1 MKRIF
6 VLFFVIVSF
15 CPALVQ
21 AQETKYNKTDILH
34 PVFSEKVMISL
45 VPVPII
51 FNGFRV
57 DADIRLADNLWLNIA
72 PRFNL
77 KIAQQDIPNS
87 KFVRGGGLD
96 INARYYMGNK
106 PIGFYI
112 SAGLGMEYNQVGDF
126 IKKANEYLEVT
137 SLRFGGQAYLGY
149 SFRLWP
155 RCVMDFYVGATFR
168 YSSNSFV
175 DEKSLNTYNNIRV
188 NPFSYYFSGICFDG
202 GVRIGI
208 TL

>member
-6 VLFFVIVSF
+6 VLFFVIVFF
-15 CPALVQ
+15 CSAFVH
-21 AQETKYNKTDILH
+21 AQGTQYNKTDILH

-57 DADIRLADNLWLNIA
+57 DADIRLGDNLWLNIA

-77 KIAQQDIPNS
+77 KVAADTAS
-87 KFVRGGGLD
+87 EFVYGGGLD
-96 INARYYMGNK
+96 INARYYVRNT
-106 PIGFYI
+106 PDGFYI
-112 SAGLGMEYNQVGDF
+112 SAGLGAEYNRLADI
-126 IKKANEYLEVT
+126 IKKPKPAQYLEVT
-137 SLRFGGQAYLGY
+137 SLRFGGQAHLGY
-149 SFRLWP
+149 SIRLWP
-155 RCVMDFYVGATFR
+155 DCSMDFYVGATFR

-175 DEKSLNTYNNIRV
+175 DDKSQEVYDKIKI

-202 GVRIGI
+202 GIRISI